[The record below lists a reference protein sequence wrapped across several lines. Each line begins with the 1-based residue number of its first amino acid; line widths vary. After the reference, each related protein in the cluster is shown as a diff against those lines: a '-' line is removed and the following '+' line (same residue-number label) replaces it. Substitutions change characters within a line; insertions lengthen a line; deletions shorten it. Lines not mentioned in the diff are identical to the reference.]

1 MKASKKRAARHKRAA
16 FVAHTY
22 EAITGRLIKAEGDN
36 RLMATITLNKVARL
50 TGNRIDFSR
59 LVVKAK

>member
-16 FVAHTY
+16 FTAHTY

-36 RLMATITLNKVARL
+36 RLMAAVALNRVARL
-50 TGNRIDFSR
+50 TGNSIDFSR
-59 LVVKAK
+59 LVVKTK